1 MSGLDLKLEPE
12 RAVRRVEIINEI
24 GGRRRWSA
32 DAKARIIEETLAAG
46 AVVSE
51 VARRHGLTPQQLFTW
66 RREARRRS
74 DEERGEPAFV
84 AAVVAAPAVT
94 EASPSVSAPA
104 RRRPSRPT
112 TASMIE
118 LEIGGV
124 RMRVGPGADAATIT
138 AVIRALKAGA

>member
-1 MSGLDLKLEPE
+1 
-12 RAVRRVEIINEI
+12 VEIINGI

-51 VARRHGLTPQQLFTW
+51 IARRHGLTPQQLFTW

-74 DEERGEPAFV
+74 DEERVEPAFV
-84 AAVVAAPAVT
+84 PAIVAAPAVT
-94 EASPSVSAPA
+94 KTSPSVSAPA
-104 RRRPSRPT
+104 RRRQSRST

-118 LEIGGV
+118 LEIDGV
-124 RMRVGPGADAATIT
+124 RMRVGPGVDAATIT
-138 AVIRALKAGA
+138 TVIRALKAGA